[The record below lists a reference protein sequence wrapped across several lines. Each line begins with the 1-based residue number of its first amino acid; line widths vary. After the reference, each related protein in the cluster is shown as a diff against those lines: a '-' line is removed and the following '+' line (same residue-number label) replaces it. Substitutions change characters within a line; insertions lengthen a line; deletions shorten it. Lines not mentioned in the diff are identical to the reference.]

1 MRVED
6 IMTRSVKVVRPE
18 TPMVEV
24 VTAMCLYRVSG
35 LPVVEGDE
43 RLIGIVS
50 EKDVLARMFPTL
62 DDLME
67 GMAGVDLDEMMGT
80 YKEVFRLKVADLMS
94 YTPITVRPETHILK
108 ASATMASHQFRRI
121 PVAEDGSLVGMVSL
135 GDVHKAIF
143 QTNVQEA
150 IGRPQVVEEVE
161 SD

>member
-1 MRVED
+1 MRVNE

-18 TPMVEV
+18 TPLAEV

-35 LPVVEGDE
+35 MPVVEGDE
-43 RLIGIVS
+43 RLIGMIA

-67 GMAGVDLDEMMGT
+67 GMAGVDLDELMGT
-80 YKEVFRLKVADLMS
+80 YKEIFSLNVSDLMS
-94 YTPITVRPETHILK
+94 SKPITVRPDTHILK

-121 PVAEDGSLVGMVSL
+121 PVAEDDSLVGMVSL

-143 QTNVQEA
+143 QANVHQA
-150 IGRPQVVEEVE
+150 IGSPQVVEEVE
-161 SD
+161 SG